1 MNYRHLNLLKRLIFP
16 VFLMAISLSFLLFPS
31 SVSAVEHEE
40 IRDGLQQGEV
50 RVTKSAEPVEGMVNQ
65 WDVTVKVEGRN
76 IFPPPDTDIVLVIDN
91 SNSMRTQDDGWFTPT
106 RMDKA
111 KSAASKFIEQVLQ
124 EGYNNRVGIV
134 TFGGSGTR
142 RADLESYEKK
152 NDLLTIINGGWW
164 GIIPDFGIQADGGG
178 THTQE
183 GIRMGMQL
191 LEEQAVASRRILV
204 LISDGVPTYSYQVEA
219 PYTDR
224 DYMINDTANNR
235 YVTSENIPEE
245 GFRYPWAVWSNRIG
259 NGSQMFLGNGNL
271 WFPNSYISMGNNA
284 ISESNIWKGKT
295 NTKLNGPVATDVY
308 TIGVDMDSSDEESFI
323 GYVDVEYQDEAGNV
337 LDTRTLSGEV
347 GIDSY
352 ETEKLDFAGYTFK
365 SVTGTTSGKFG
376 EETIKVVYTYTKIT
390 KSNLSETTTATNF
403 ETNLAKNNFLETTSQ
418 TSESEENDPIL
429 PYASQLGSTKATSL
443 VASNGSEVLKRI
455 ASKPNMCFSVNGN
468 GLERA
473 LAQIGNEILS
483 AVKDGTVTDPMGEGF
498 ELAEGATNIKV
509 SQGSYTADTTKTPNT
524 IKWDVGTLTVP
535 VSDDPDEDIMYA
547 TMTYRINANQGVL
560 GEGVMS
566 SDGYAKTN
574 GVTKFN
580 YIDSKN
586 VNKEKEFVVPSVKPT
601 IVSLK
606 KLLLDSDG
614 NTVTNSDE
622 SFKINL
628 DEYGLGI
635 AGHIIKANEEVK
647 IVHPWKA
654 DTKYSIEEI
663 LDVSQEYDVSIA
675 INGQTTTGTQSNL
688 IFQKIA
694 TENFYEHQNIIVT
707 NKVKGTVDPKDR
719 YLYIRQCVVDPN
731 SDLVIPSKGFYV
743 SVFAESRGSMMN
755 LISGSTTNN
764 LPTNV
769 TTSLFT
775 KYKLPAEYDDFN
787 KLEITDSVPEY
798 YEQIGYVVTKDSI
811 DVGNNHIST
820 NTTTFISQSRGSI
833 ADYTDTNENWVTIF
847 ITPKLGSDDEDNPR
861 PYSWDYKI
869 NQFG

>member
-1 MNYRHLNLLKRLIFP
+1 MNYRHLNLLKGRTFPAFLI
-16 VFLMAISLSFLLFPS
+16 AICLSFLLFPS
-31 SVSAVEHEE
+31 SVTAVEHEE

-50 RVTKSAEPVEGMVNQ
+50 RVTKSAELVEGMVNQ

-76 IFPPPDTDIVLVIDN
+76 IYPPPDTDIVLVIDN
-91 SNSMRTQDDGWFTPT
+91 SNSMREQDDGWFTPT

-111 KSAASKFIEQVLQ
+111 KSAATKFIEQVLK

-134 TFGGSGTR
+134 TFGSSGQR
-142 RADLESYEKK
+142 RADIESFEKK

-164 GIIPDFGIQADGGG
+164 GIIPEAGIQADGGG

-219 PYTDR
+219 PYTEQA
-224 DYMINDTANNR
+224 YMINDTANNR

-245 GFRYPWAVWSNRIG
+245 GFRYPWGVWSNRIG
-259 NGSQMFLGNGNL
+259 TGRELFISNGG
-271 WFPNSYISMGNNA
+271 WFSNSYTSMGNNA
-284 ISESNIWKGKT
+284 ISETNIWKGKT
-295 NTKLNGPVATDVY
+295 NAKLNGPVATDVY

-323 GYVDVEYQDEAGNV
+323 GYVDVEYQDEDGNI

-347 GIDSY
+347 DVDSY
-352 ETEKLDFAGYTFK
+352 QTEKLDFAGYTFK
-365 SVTGTTSGKFG
+365 SVTGVTSGKFG
-376 EETIKVVYTYTKIT
+376 EETVKVVYTYTKTT
-390 KSNLSETTTATNF
+390 KSNLSETTATTNF
-403 ETNLAKNNFLETTSQ
+403 ETNLEKNNFLETTSK
-418 TSESEENDPIL
+418 TNESEENELIL
-429 PYASQLGSTKATSL
+429 PFASQLGTTKATPL
-443 VASNGSEVLKRI
+443 VASNGPEVLKRI
-455 ASKPNMCFSVNGN
+455 ASRPNMCFSVNGD

-547 TMTYRINANQGVL
+547 TMTYRVNANQGVL
-560 GEGVMS
+560 TDGVMS

-586 VNKEKEFVVPSVKPT
+586 ADQEKEFVVPSVKPT

-606 KLLLDSDG
+606 KLLFDSDG
-614 NTVTNSDE
+614 NAITNSDE

-628 DEYGLGI
+628 NEYGAGI
-635 AGHIIKANEEVK
+635 VGHIVKVNEEVK

-654 DTKYSIEEI
+654 DTNYSIEEI
-663 LDVSQEYDVSIA
+663 LDVGQEYDVSIA

-688 IFQKIA
+688 IFQKA
-694 TENFYEHQNIIVT
+694 VTEKFYEHQNIIVT
-707 NKVKGTVDPKDR
+707 NKVKGTVDSKER

-743 SVFAESRGSMMN
+743 STFTESSGSIIN

-764 LPTNV
+764 LSTNV

-787 KLEITDSVPEY
+787 KLGITDSVPEY
-798 YEQIGYVVTKDSI
+798 YEQIGYVVTKDSS

-820 NTTTFISQSRGSI
+820 NTTTFISQAKDSI
-833 ADYTDTNENWVTIF
+833 VDYTDTNENWVTIF